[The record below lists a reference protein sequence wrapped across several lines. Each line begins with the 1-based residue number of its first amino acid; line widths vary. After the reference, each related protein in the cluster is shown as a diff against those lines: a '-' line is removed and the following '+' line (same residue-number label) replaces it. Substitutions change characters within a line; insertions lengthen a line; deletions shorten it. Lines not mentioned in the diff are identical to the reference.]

1 MDPSHYQESTQR
13 KRETIFD
20 DLRQR
25 AERTLSGQ
33 HPQDPPGDHDI
44 MALIHELDVHQIEL
58 ELQNEELRNAQFDL
72 EAARD
77 RFVDLYD
84 LAPVGY
90 VSLSPEGKIIEANLT
105 SADMFGMER
114 SSFLNGTLTSFVL
127 PEFLIEFRD
136 HLHAAEDR
144 DSIRTF
150 DIGFRRSDGSTFY
163 GNISTVDVFDEND
176 VLLHSRVTITDIT
189 KRILSEKATA
199 RSERQWETTF
209 GSISDWVSI
218 IDPATHRITRSNDSV
233 LRLLGIPKSEILGK
247 PCCEVV
253 HGTSIPHPECPL
265 NLTLTSGRT
274 TTIEMELPERKTWL
288 QITTDP
294 IFDEAGR
301 ISSIVHVVHDIT
313 HLKEVEH
320 DIQISLEEKTVLL
333 REVHHRV
340 KNDLQIISS
349 LLDLQSDTIDNEE
362 FRGVFQECR
371 HRVKSMALVHEKL
384 HSSDNLVNLVVSEY
398 VRDLIETL
406 VDSYIST
413 DQDIIFTYNI
423 DDIRLNIDTAI
434 PLGLMINELV
444 SNCIKHAFPPSREGE
459 RNEITIEIRTQED
472 GTYQLTVRDNGV
484 GFPDLYDQATT
495 QTLGLQLVTML
506 AQQLHGTMESKIKN
520 GTEFI
525 VTFKPRNDSIIRT
538 P

>member
-1 MDPSHYQESTQR
+1 
-13 KRETIFD
+13 
-20 DLRQR
+20 
-25 AERTLSGQ
+25 
-33 HPQDPPGDHDI
+33 
-44 MALIHELDVHQIEL
+44 
-58 ELQNEELRNAQFDL
+58 
-72 EAARD
+72 
-77 RFVDLYD
+77 
-84 LAPVGY
+84 
-90 VSLSPEGKIIEANLT
+90 
-105 SADMFGMER
+105 
-114 SSFLNGTLTSFVL
+114 
-127 PEFLIEFRD
+127 
-136 HLHAAEDR
+136 
-144 DSIRTF
+144 
-150 DIGFRRSDGSTFY
+150 
-163 GNISTVDVFDEND
+163 
-176 VLLHSRVTITDIT
+176 
-189 KRILSEKATA
+189 
-199 RSERQWETTF
+199 
-209 GSISDWVSI
+209 
-218 IDPATHRITRSNDSV
+218 
-233 LRLLGIPKSEILGK
+233 
-247 PCCEVV
+247 
-253 HGTSIPHPECPL
+253 
-265 NLTLTSGRT
+265 
-274 TTIEMELPERKTWL
+274 
-288 QITTDP
+288 
-294 IFDEAGR
+294 
-301 ISSIVHVVHDIT
+301 
-313 HLKEVEH
+313 
-320 DIQISLEEKTVLL
+320 
-333 REVHHRV
+333 V